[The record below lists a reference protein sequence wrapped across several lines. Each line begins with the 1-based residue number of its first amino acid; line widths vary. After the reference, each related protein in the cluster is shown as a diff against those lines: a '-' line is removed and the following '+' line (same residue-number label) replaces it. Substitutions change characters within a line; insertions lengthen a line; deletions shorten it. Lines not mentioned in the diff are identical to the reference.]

1 MPRGKV
7 TINTTFAEVEEV
19 PGQIGS
25 FTDVS
30 TEEWFA
36 DAVQYMLD
44 NSMMNGTSDTTF
56 SPNATTTRAMI
67 VTILHRL
74 ENEPSASASSFTDV
88 VSGAYYENAVNWA
101 AANDI
106 VNGISETSFAPN
118 TAISREQMAAILYR
132 YAQFKGYDVTESNDL
147 NRFTDASQISPYAT
161 TAMQWANAEGLVTGN
176 TSTTINP
183 KGDATRAEVA
193 TILMR
198 FCENIA
204 K

>member
-44 NSMMNGTSDTTF
+44 NGMMNGTSDTTL

-67 VTILHRL
+67 VTILHCL

-101 AANDI
+101 AANGT
-106 VNGISETSFAPN
+106 VNSISATDFAPN
-118 TAISREQMAAILYR
+118 DTITREQMAAILYR

-147 NRFTDASQISPYAT
+147 SRITDASQISPYAT
-161 TAMQWANAEGLVTGN
+161 TAMQWANAEGLITGN
-176 TSTTINP
+176 TTTTINP
-183 KGDATRAEVA
+183 IGNATRAEVA

-204 K
+204 G